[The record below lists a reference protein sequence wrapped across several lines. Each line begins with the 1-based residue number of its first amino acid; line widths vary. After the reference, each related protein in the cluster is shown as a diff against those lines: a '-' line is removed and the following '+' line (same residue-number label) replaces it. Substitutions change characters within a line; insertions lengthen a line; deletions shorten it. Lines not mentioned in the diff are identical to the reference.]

1 MEGVEN
7 FRDSELQTF
16 SHLFLPSLFSLS
28 RDLPFLLAIS
38 WGWIER
44 KRKNTFRGGNEYEK
58 FMIFESPIFRERE
71 RVISNLLI

>member
-38 WGWIER
+38 WGWMKGKGKILSGEGTSTR
-44 KRKNTFRGGNEYEK
+44 
-58 FMIFESPIFRERE
+58 
-71 RVISNLLI
+71 NL